1 MLTTIGEARRAVL
14 RETLGTTIAW
24 AIDRATS
31 AGWDRERIEEYLQLP
46 QGEPPAM
53 LGWLLVFDVYGS
65 VACLLRQAMRASRGW
80 GSAGNR
86 RRP

>member
-31 AGWDRERIEEYLQLP
+31 AGWDRERIEEYLQL
-46 QGEPPAM
+46 A
-53 LGWLLVFDVYGS
+53 
-65 VACLLRQAMRASRGW
+65 
-80 GSAGNR
+80 
-86 RRP
+86 